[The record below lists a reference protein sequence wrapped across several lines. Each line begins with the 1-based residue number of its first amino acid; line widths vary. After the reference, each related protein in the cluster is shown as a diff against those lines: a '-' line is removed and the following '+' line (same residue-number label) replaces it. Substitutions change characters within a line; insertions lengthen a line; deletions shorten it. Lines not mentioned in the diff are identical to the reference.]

1 MTEENM
7 EGSNVDAQLAVP
19 EIKPP
24 IINGVVRRVNL
35 EKDILDGYVGDIN
48 VEGHVRGSAPGQ
60 QLNCVVYVFDDGEVV
75 NDSNTYT
82 EFASVDYTPVSESSY
97 LLIEYH
103 APYAVSG
110 SEDDNFRSRITVNGG
125 EITWRNQTWSPTVG
139 MSVRGAVLFPISMAY
154 TNNGTNEL
162 TVAVSAARY
171 GSDDD
176 LTVNTNGAYL
186 KITEIA
192 R

>member
-7 EGSNVDAQLAVP
+7 EGTNLDAQRAVP

-24 IINGVVRRVNL
+24 IINGVVKRVNL
-35 EKDILDGYVGDIN
+35 DKDILQNYVGNVN
-48 VEGHVRGSAPGQ
+48 VEGYVRASAPGQ
-60 QLNCVVYVFDDGEVV
+60 VLNCFVYTFSDGEVV

-97 LLIEYH
+97 LLVEYH

-125 EITWRNQTWSPTVG
+125 EITWRNQTWSPLDG
-139 MSVRGAVLFPISMAY
+139 MSVRGSVLFPISMAY
-154 TNNGTNEL
+154 TNNSMNEL